1 MILQINFKLN
11 VPASEYESIGRSV
24 AQAFADVPGLI
35 WKIWLLN
42 EATQEAGGIYLF
54 DGQASRDAFLN
65 GPLVAQMKALTA
77 IRDITVKQFQVMADV
92 TAVTRGPVGA
102 FTAARA

>member
-1 MILQINFKLN
+1 
-11 VPASEYESIGRSV
+11 
-24 AQAFADVPGLI
+24 
-35 WKIWLLN
+35 
-42 EATQEAGGIYLF
+42 
-54 DGQASRDAFLN
+54 
-65 GPLVAQMKALTA
+65 MKALTA